1 MIFNRH
7 LDLKGQHAFLS
18 ASKYSW
24 IRYTPEK
31 LEESFLNYTAAQRGT
46 ELHDFARRCI
56 ALGVNLPKANR
67 TLNLYVNDAI
77 RYEMTPEQT
86 LYYCWIDLS
95 GCGDADGDTEKRW
108 GNRRRNWGI
117 FAGAVYS
124 EQKVWYDFCVSV
136 VPSEGIR
143 RDCGCN
149 FGAGCSDCDSW
160 QHENWNA
167 DPRRICVDRYPFL
180 KKARKF
186 SARSATSSVPS

>member
-86 LYYCWIDLS
+86 LYYSPNCFGTADAISFRRKLLRIHDLKTGVSTLASFDQLAIYAALFCLEYGQKPDKIDMELRIYQFDQCQIYNPHPEEVS
-95 GCGDADGDTEKRW
+95 GIMST
-108 GNRRRNWGI
+108 I
-117 FAGAVYS
+117 V
-124 EQKVWYDFCVSV
+124 DF
-136 VPSEGIR
+136 
-143 RDCGCN
+143 D
-149 FGAGCSDCDSW
+149 
-160 QHENWNA
+160 
-167 DPRRICVDRYPFL
+167 RRIEEL
-180 KKARKF
+180 KGE
-186 SARSATSSVPS
+186 